1 MSYRTKD
8 STWVKQAF
16 MQLKEQN
23 DKGDVDSR
31 TYSTANMKFTD
42 TSLGGNF
49 VINPLPQYCKFTDPT
64 RGGRYPMRSEVEMT
78 SPSHGMGRY
87 YSEAIDDHNQI
98 ITMRFGVAQFNSLWS
113 FYSAAVNGKA
123 ARLARTGRGSLTAF
137 EVGQAA
143 AYTVSSIIGAIPL
156 FLYRTYRFFTNKP
169 VTKYYYLKPAMTL
182 YWDAVSSMLNSLAVN
197 MGIAPYART
206 DAQSKYYNDGGVTA
220 DPFVNGS
227 PRDKNPDLDSLLQ
240 KYAAA
245 MPGIFQPDGR
255 IDVFAMAT
263 KAQRLADV
271 YYKNIQNIME
281 NNTSEKEI
289 TDALK
294 QFSNSNLLDDQQH
307 MTGIQDYRER
317 YFRLTAYSGDNESTQ
332 DSASK
337 STGSKSG
344 GDANDA
350 SSSDGTSDSE
360 SIDNWKVFGE
370 GDGNGLVDLA
380 KAELEDGA
388 AFVSFRVDATGP
400 VSESFSSTIGESDV
414 SQKIN
419 SISSQNRQ
427 AEFDVAGG
435 ALTEGLGKIVEAA
448 KGFVSGTLDA
458 IGLSGLSGLA
468 GSAFFDIPETWQSSM
483 ANLPTSSYTITLRSP
498 YGNKLSR
505 YMYLY
510 VPLCMLLAGALPLA
524 TGPSS
529 YTSPFLC
536 ELYSRYRSQC
546 RLGMIDSMQITRGGG
561 NLPFGVEDG
570 PLQIDITF
578 SVKDMSSILYMPIYP
593 SVNPVAA
600 AGAAIVNQATST
612 PGNNSN
618 SNNNGASAAD
628 AAAALLS
635 PNTYSEDN
643 SFTDYMAVLGGLSL
657 RDQVYSSQKWRL
669 NMAKQMLGS
678 ESWRS
683 PGRLASIG
691 IGTLPGRI
699 LNSLA
704 RATNRP

>member
-1 MSYRTKD
+1 MSYRTTD
-8 STWVKQAF
+8 SSWVKQAF
-16 MQLKEQN
+16 MQLKDQS
-23 DKGDVDSR
+23 DTTDLDAR

-42 TSLGGNF
+42 TSLGGNY
-49 VINPLPQYCKFTDPT
+49 VINPLPQYCKYTDPT
-64 RGGRYPMRSEVEMT
+64 RGGKYPLKPDVEMT

-123 ARLARTGRGSLTAF
+123 ALLARTGRGSLTAF
-137 EVGQAA
+137 EIGQAA
-143 AYTVSSIIGAIPL
+143 AYTVSSIIGAVPL
-156 FLYRTYRFFTNKP
+156 FLYRAYRFFTAKP

-197 MGIAPYART
+197 MGIAPYAQT
-206 DAQSKYYNDGGVTA
+206 DAQSKYYNEGGVTA
-220 DPFVNGS
+220 DPFVNGAAAS
-227 PRDKNPDLDSLLQ
+227 DSTLNSLLQ
-240 KYAAA
+240 NYAKA
-245 MPGIFQPDGR
+245 MPGIFKEDGR
-255 IDVFAMAT
+255 IDVFVMAT

-281 NNTSEKEI
+281 TNTSQQDI
-289 TDALK
+289 TNALK
-294 QFSNSNLLDDQQH
+294 AFANSQLIADSPNYS
-307 MTGIQDYRER
+307 GIQDYRQA
-317 YFRLTAYSGDNESTQ
+317 YFGIAAYAGDSQTTQ
-332 DSASK
+332 DSNNS
-337 STGSKSG
+337 SSGSNGSNSQG
-344 GDANDA
+344 SDA
-350 SSSDGTSDSE
+350 SAGDGTSDAE
-360 SIDNWKVFGE
+360 NIDQWKMFG
-370 GDGNGLVDLA
+370 DNGLLA
-380 KAELEDGA
+380 LAQAELEDGA

-400 VSESFSSTIGESDV
+400 VSESFSSTIGESDI

-427 AEFDVAGG
+427 ASFDVAGG
-435 ALTEGLGKIVEAA
+435 ALTAGMGAVIEAA

-458 IGLSGLSGLA
+458 IGLSALSGLA
-468 GSAFFDIPETWQSSM
+468 GSAFIDIPDTWQSSV
-483 ANLPTSSYTITLRSP
+483 ANLPTSSYTITLRCP
-498 YGNKLSR
+498 YGNKLAR

-570 PLQIDITF
+570 PLQIDISF

-593 SVNPVAA
+593 SVNPLTAVAGTLLDAAGNNTGAGGNNNNSAA
-600 AGAAIVNQATST
+600 AGDSTAT
-612 PGNNSN
+612 
-618 SNNNGASAAD
+618 
-628 AAAALLS
+628 ALS
-635 PNTYSEDN
+635 SNTYSEDT

-657 RDQVYSSQKWRL
+657 RDQVYSTQKWRL
-669 NMAKQMLGS
+669 NMAKQMLGI

-683 PGRLASIG
+683 PGRFMSIG

-699 LNSLA
+699 LNGLA
-704 RATNRP
+704 RMTNRP